1 MATVRRGGA
10 LLLSLLLLGVA
21 FAGLAQLMRLHEGA
35 AEDPNGSKLRTSPF
49 CAAEPPKIAWCVA
62 GGARTLSRP
71 AIARSIRTNLFD
83 AFGARS
89 TVFALL
95 KTADNTDKLDWGVHP
110 MDSSAAELRDALRV
124 LGAAPSRVRFVAPS
138 DEPSPNEGCS
148 IRPEWFGSAG
158 KKRGIKTWINSHL
171 RGTLGQLS
179 SWHQCF
185 EMVEKTE
192 ASTGEKF
199 DLVAKVRP
207 DTFWFQAVMPWC
219 SFVNAD
225 SVHAN
230 AYWGDFLNKT
240 GQGGGRASSA
250 VVNYPPDQFFMLPR
264 ALAPAVF
271 TGLLDEYNAC
281 PAGYINAGYS
291 IEEWGKLDIPCST
304 SFFVY

>member
-1 MATVRRGGA
+1 MANVRRGAVLA
-10 LLLSLLLLGVA
+10 LLLGLLAIVG
-21 FAGLAQLMRLHEGA
+21 FTAQLTGRLHESA
-35 AEDPNGSKLRTSPF
+35 AEPLQTSPF
-49 CAAEPPKIAWCVA
+49 CAATPPKIAWCVV

-71 AIARSIRTNLFD
+71 VVARSIRTNLFE

-95 KTADNTDKLDWGVHP
+95 KTTDNADKLDWGVRP
-110 MDSSAAELRDALRV
+110 VDSSAAELRDASRV
-124 LGAAPSRVRFVAPS
+124 LGVAPSHVRFVSPA
-138 DEPSPNEGCS
+138 DEPSPNEACS
-148 IRPEWFGSAG
+148 IRPEWFGAAG

-185 EMVEKTE
+185 EMVEKAE
-192 ASTGEKF
+192 ANTGEKF

-219 SFVNAD
+219 TFVNAD

-240 GQGGGRASSA
+240 GQGGGRTTSA
-250 VVNYPPDQFFMLPR
+250 VVDYPPDQFFMLPR
-264 ALAPAVF
+264 ALAPRVF
-271 TGLLDEYNAC
+271 MGLLDEYNAC
-281 PAGYINAGYS
+281 PTGYINAGYS
-291 IEEWGKLDIPCST
+291 IEEWGK
-304 SFFVY
+304 